1 MSLGVVVKG
10 PEGVVLAA
18 DTRVTI
24 NAQGPNLPGPLFVN
38 FDNATKLLTFGAPH
52 GFVGAVTYGDATI
65 GTRTANSFL
74 TELEPT
80 LGDTRLTIRDYA
92 KRISDFFLARWNEA
106 KMPTNIPTGGMDFI
120 LGGYN
125 ENEPYG
131 EVYLFN
137 VPRTPDPQPR
147 NEGTN
152 FGMTWGGQLEIASR
166 LIHGYDPRLL
176 PLIRDQLEISQN
188 QMEDV
193 AKDLTPQLEYSIPYA
208 MLPLQD
214 CVDLATFLVRT
225 TITAQRFAIAVR
237 GVGGSI
243 DVVAITRTK
252 GVKWIQQKDLR
263 GEV

>member
-10 PEGVVLAA
+10 PEGVVLAV

-24 NAQGPNLPGPLFVN
+24 NAHSPNLPGPLLVN
-38 FDNATKLLTFGAPH
+38 FDNATKLLTFGEPH
-52 GFVGAVTYGDATI
+52 EFVGAVTYGDATI
-65 GTRTANSFL
+65 GTRTAHSFL

-80 LGDTRLTIRDYA
+80 LGETRLTVSEYA

-106 KMPTNIPTGGMDFI
+106 GMPNEMPTGGMEFI
-120 LGGYN
+120 IGGYN

-131 EVYLFN
+131 EVCLFN

-166 LIHGYDPRLL
+166 LIHGFDPRLI
-176 PLIRDQLEISQN
+176 PLIGDQLKIPQSK
-188 QMEDV
+188 MEGV
-193 AKDLTPQLEYSIPYA
+193 QKKLVPHLEYSIPYA
-208 MLPLQD
+208 LLPLQD
-214 CVDLATFLVRT
+214 CVDLATFLIRT
-225 TITAQRFAIAVR
+225 TITAQSFAIAVR

-243 DVVAITRTK
+243 DVVAITRTQ
-252 GVKWIQQKDLR
+252 GVKWIQQKDLH